1 MLEQYS
7 LPSPLPQL
15 HMYHRLQVGPNPMQ
29 QVDCI
34 QQNPSQPIPSFNRD
48 STSVI
53 NSGQTKETLENIS
66 CTLDAGAEQ
75 EFHNDSKCPDEAFV
89 TRKVEK
95 EDGMF
100 DDKETVAS
108 TQAEVSNKI
117 DALTIP
123 GTGVKGQSR
132 AYKDQGG
139 LSGRASKLASN
150 RARQEL
156 LLMDELRNKAKQMKK
171 DLLRRFKRGKKTV
184 LNKSRTKS
192 VRKQIPKEIAKGA
205 ENQHRCTYPGC
216 SFITLRKAQL
226 NRHISTHYPD
236 AYFCPVCH
244 ATFGR
249 EDVLNRH
256 LSHSVVPS
264 KENKVSQNGDRK
276 VQNNDA
282 DTVPCIESD
291 EALRYEVGRDPE
303 RFNFYYLGVMEDYE
317 MDDEHF
323 EALAKRKRKDE

>member
-15 HMYHRLQVGPNPMQ
+15 DMYHRLQVGSNPMH
-29 QVDCI
+29 CI
-34 QQNPSQPIPSFNRD
+34 RQNPSQPIPSFSHD
-48 STSVI
+48 SPSVT

-75 EFHNDSKCPDEAFV
+75 EMHNDRKCPDEAFV
-89 TRKVEK
+89 TRKVK
-95 EDGMF
+95 ENGMF
-100 DDKETVAS
+100 EDKETVAS
-108 TQAEVSNKI
+108 TEAGVSNKV
-117 DALTIP
+117 DAPTIL
-123 GTGVKGQSR
+123 GGGMKGQSR
-132 AYKDQGG
+132 AYKDRGS

-156 LLMDELRNKAKQMKK
+156 LLIDELRNKAKQMKK
-171 DLLRRFKRGKKTV
+171 DLLRRFKKGKKTV
-184 LNKSRTKS
+184 LNKPRTKS
-192 VRKQIPKEIAKGA
+192 VRKQVPKEIAKGA
-205 ENQHRCTYPGC
+205 EDDQHICTYPNC
-216 SFITLRKAQL
+216 SFATLRKAHL

-249 EDVLNRH
+249 EVGLNRH

-264 KENKVSQNGDRK
+264 KEDKVSQNGDRE
-276 VQNNDA
+276 VQKYDA
-282 DTVPCIESD
+282 DIVPCIESD

-323 EALAKRKRKDE
+323 EALAKRKRKNE